1 MTSTFAEISIAS
13 EPISKGAMAKEP
25 TGKGFL
31 LQAEFFPPFSILFE
45 LFNEGNGLIPRFW
58 SELWEHEG
66 AVVGHSNRVSNR
78 QATCGNSFLETVS
91 PNGVSP
97 HLKKIACGV

>member
-1 MTSTFAEISIAS
+1 MAE
-13 EPISKGAMAKEP
+13 EP
-25 TGKGFL
+25 TGEGFL
-31 LQAEFFPPFSILFE
+31 LETEFFPPFRIFFE
-45 LFNEGNGLIPRFW
+45 LSNKGNGMIPRFR

-66 AVVGHSNRVSNR
+66 AVVGHSNRVSDR

-97 HLKKIACGV
+97 HMKKIACGV